1 MSRPLLFLLLAAGAG
16 AAEVARRD
24 VQVAAEVVDGGF
36 TYALDS
42 GIGTFTGDDA
52 FDRIGILRLGGRW
65 AWTSAGN
72 QLAPLLGLDA
82 EMLDAPLAGGGLDG
96 QGLALAAGG
105 TWAFA
110 GPLALDLEGF
120 VGLYQA
126 SLELPG
132 AGGSTGFSG
141 DGSMQRTGLRARLA
155 WSLTRHWTMAL
166 EGGWSAWSADIAGG
180 DDRTLTLDGSGL
192 GAGLALA
199 WRPSARPGSVE

>member
-1 MSRPLLFLLLAAGAG
+1 MKRPLLVLLMAAGAG

-24 VQVAAEVVDGGF
+24 VMVAAEVVDGGF

-42 GIGTFTGDDA
+42 AIGSFTGEDA

-65 AWTSAGN
+65 AWTSAGS
-72 QLAPLLGLDA
+72 QLAPVFGLDA
-82 EMLDAPLAGGGLDG
+82 ELLDAPLAGGGLDG

-120 VGLYQA
+120 AGLYRA
-126 SLELPG
+126 SLDLPG
-132 AGGSTGFSG
+132 DGVGFSG
-141 DGSMQRTGLRARLA
+141 DGTMQRSGLRARLA
-155 WSLTRHWTMAL
+155 WSLTRHWTLAL